1 MARNVFTLHIAFCPK
16 SHRHDQY
23 LPQFI
28 RCDEE
33 YTRNGL
39 VTLMREFIAF
49 SALFTWLHLPCEKVE
64 EQATEPVVYTKG
76 LRQFIQP
83 ATYSAN
89 FGDITDPDIIVIIG
103 NEGTL
108 GPTAM
113 KREFPKASCSG
124 RRTRKPISVALNYA
138 CSKRATSFRATTST
152 RSRSKHAYMHSS
164 PKNTASRSPPSDPS
178 HSCGRALCFYPF
190 GSTLE

>member
-1 MARNVFTLHIAFCPK
+1 MARKVFTLHIAFCPE

-28 RCDEE
+28 RCDQE
-33 YTRNGL
+33 YKRDCL
-39 VTLMREFIAF
+39 MTLMKQFTRFHR
-49 SALFTWLHLPCEKVE
+49 LFTWLRLPREQAE

-83 ATYSAN
+83 ATYSTN

-113 KREFPKASCSG
+113 KREFPKSIVLWSTYTGADQRGAQLRVLKEGDILSCHDLS
-124 RRTRKPISVALNYA
+124 PVALKVRVHELLAEKYGVTFL
-138 CSKRATSFRATTST
+138 S
-152 RSRSKHAYMHSS
+152 
-164 PKNTASRSPPSDPS
+164 
-178 HSCGRALCFYPF
+178 
-190 GSTLE
+190 

>member
-113 KREFPKASCSG
+113 KREFPKSIVLWSTYTEADQRGAQLRVLKEGDIISCHDLN
-124 RRTRKPISVALNYA
+124 SVALKA
-138 CSKRATSFRATTST
+138 RV
-152 RSRSKHAYMHSS
+152 HALLAEKYGVTFSS
-164 PKNTASRSPPSDPS
+164 
-178 HSCGRALCFYPF
+178 
-190 GSTLE
+190 